1 MEKISDC
8 NDDISFLRVWPN
20 HWHQQLH
27 ASTPKM
33 VDLCRFTHLVD
44 SWISKG
50 QLIRTYDY
58 STNQNWIA
66 HQQSKCMAVEPPKKN
81 VVVTWGSYPSG
92 WNIRNICNMIYTVIM
107 ILDRDFCESE
117 GFHKRWYPFI
127 AGWSLLW
134 KIP

>member
-1 MEKISDC
+1 MTFLHLALYTSSNWSNFRSASPRWQRRSWLSIISDC

-50 QLIRTYDY
+50 QLIHTYDY

-66 HQQSKCMAVEPPKKN
+66 HQQCKCMAVEPPKKMWSSIGGHIP
-81 VVVTWGSYPSG
+81 VDGT
-92 WNIRNICNMIYTVIM
+92 
-107 ILDRDFCESE
+107 SE
-117 GFHKRWYPFI
+117 TYAI
-127 AGWSLLW
+127 
-134 KIP
+134 